1 MSLDVFIARTR
12 SEFLEVAKADL
23 PRPVTRERWWQKLLD
38 HLRLELPL
46 TAPPPGQTAS
56 GAAGL
61 LAYAG
66 RQRDAQAGVAG
77 AGMQAVPIS
86 WARVKYHAV
95 HTFVVVGDDGV
106 RRHVR
111 FAWQPVAGVCPLD
124 DPRTAA
130 TDFLSTE
137 MRQRLKVAPA
147 RFELKMTIGDEG
159 DAFDDPTKAW
169 PVTRRVVMMGS
180 LYLDRVADDQI
191 DQCERLSYNPMR
203 LTAGIEASGD
213 EILRARGE
221 VYALAAEE
229 RRRDWL
235 PRAPR
240 GAAWRCA
247 DGTAG
252 AMVRTSA
259 RALLGVARASRGG
272 RRRAARC
279 PATERQPDA
288 SDESRDAPRR
298 SRPLSA
304 GPRPRPSSPAA
315 STRST
320 AGSTTSAR
328 STSRASRIVDDNL
341 LMFSYYDGDFHTY
354 IRDFIVT
361 LGHAFDAIVAIVQDP
376 PPTPCKQHVD
386 EFIEWVHRHDLY
398 QLPDDVTEIADVNDV
413 RGSSRVL
420 TLRMHTNPNVLLGV
434 YRGYPGYSVAQVRE
448 HLGMGW

>member
-1 MSLDVFIARTR
+1 MMGRDAHQIAARELLAAFRNDVIDHRPGTRWAHTHGLGVIGHFVASDVARRYCVAEHFGGQRVPVTVRFSNSSSEAQRHDEWQDIRGMATKFHLDEQGGESVDVDLIAVSLDVFIARTR
-12 SEFLEVAKADL
+12 AEFLEVAKADL

-46 TAPPPGQTAS
+46 VPPPPGQTAS

-95 HTFVVVGDDGV
+95 HTFVVVGDDGA

-124 DPRTAA
+124 DPLTAA

-169 PVTRRVVMMGS
+169 PVTRRAVMMGS

-203 LTAGIEASGD
+203 LTTGIEASGD

-221 VYALAAEE
+221 VYELGAEE
-229 RRRDWL
+229 RGAIGCPVHL
-235 PRAPR
+235 AAPQE
-240 GAAWRCA
+240 
-247 DGTAG
+247 
-252 AMVRTSA
+252 VR
-259 RALLGVARASRGG
+259 
-272 RRRAARC
+272 
-279 PATERQPDA
+279 
-288 SDESRDAPRR
+288 
-298 SRPLSA
+298 
-304 GPRPRPSSPAA
+304 
-315 STRST
+315 
-320 AGSTTSAR
+320 
-328 STSRASRIVDDNL
+328 
-341 LMFSYYDGDFHTY
+341 
-354 IRDFIVT
+354 
-361 LGHAFDAIVAIVQDP
+361 
-376 PPTPCKQHVD
+376 
-386 EFIEWVHRHDLY
+386 
-398 QLPDDVTEIADVNDV
+398 
-413 RGSSRVL
+413 
-420 TLRMHTNPNVLLGV
+420 
-434 YRGYPGYSVAQVRE
+434 
-448 HLGMGW
+448 